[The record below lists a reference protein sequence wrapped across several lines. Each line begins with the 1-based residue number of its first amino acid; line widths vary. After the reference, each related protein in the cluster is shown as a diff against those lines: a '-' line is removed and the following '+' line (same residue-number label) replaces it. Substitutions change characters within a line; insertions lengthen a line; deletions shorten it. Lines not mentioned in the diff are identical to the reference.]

1 MDEFL
6 EKVFEAAFKRES
18 EQDENIVRSLP
29 FFVAAL
35 GLVLAIFSQVAVRMP
50 PVGTPSS
57 FCLYLF
63 FGSATALFLNIL
75 WCLFQL
81 VRARDFKLPPN
92 EEKLLEWANSLQQF
106 HKTGNRTRKAAED
119 LAIADVRRRLVEAY
133 AEAAVDN
140 RKSNRHK
147 FRYRAQG
154 FMGLVLLM
162 VLASASVGVI
172 FLDKTWRL
180 SHGQGAT
187 AEATYP
193 PPHRQKRVVGA
204 VRDNQAKTAGTG
216 GQDRAARS

>member
-35 GLVLAIFSQVAVRMP
+35 GLVLAIFSQVVVRMP
-50 PVGTPSS
+50 PVGTIASA
-57 FCLYLF
+57 FLYVL
-63 FGSATALFLNIL
+63 FGSATAIFSNIL

-92 EEKLLEWANSLQQF
+92 EERLLEWADSLQKF
-106 HKTGNRTRKAAED
+106 HKTGKRTRKAAEE
-119 LAIADVRRRLVEAY
+119 LAIVDVRRRLVEAY

-147 FRYRAQG
+147 FKYRAQG

-172 FLDKTWRL
+172 FFDKTWRI

-187 AEATYP
+187 AEAAFP
-193 PPHRQKRVVGA
+193 PPHREKRIDRT
-204 VRDNQAKTAGTG
+204 VRDGEAQASGAGSA
-216 GQDRAARS
+216 D